1 MKAPRPPSANKKGKA
16 HPSRPVEVVRKP
28 RPAPVITRSAEPDA
42 AGPDGDRIA
51 KVLARAGIAS
61 RRDAE
66 RMIAEGRVRLDGV
79 ILTTP
84 AVKVRRGAQISVD
97 GKPLAKPEPA
107 RLWRYHKPRGLVTSH
122 RDELG
127 RPTVFEHLP
136 PNLPRVV
143 SVGRLDINSEGLLL
157 LTNDGELARKMEL
170 PATAWLRKYRVRV
183 YGRPEPDILANLAQG
198 ITIDGVA
205 YGAIEAVIDQVRGD
219 NAWLT
224 MGLREGK
231 NREIKR
237 VMEALGLR
245 VNRLIRIAYG
255 PFALGNL
262 AEEAVDLVPQ
272 KMVAELFL
280 PTQPPSGPKEAEPA
294 PIRRVLRHPST
305 KSPKSAPRG

>member
-1 MKAPRPPSANKKGKA
+1 MKPPSPDPANKKDARKPKRA
-16 HPSRPVEVVRKP
+16 FETVRKP
-28 RPAPVITRSAEPDA
+28 STKAAPAPKLETS
-42 AGPDGDRIA
+42 GDGDRIA

-66 RMIAEGRVRLDGV
+66 RMIEDGRVRMDGV

-84 AVKVRRGAQISVD
+84 AIKVKPGAQILVD
-97 GKPLAKPEPA
+97 GKPVGKPEPA

-122 RDELG
+122 KDELG
-127 RPTVFEHLP
+127 RPTVFQHLP
-136 PNLPRVV
+136 PHLPRVV
-143 SVGRLDINSEGLLL
+143 SIGRLDINSEGLLL
-157 LTNDGELARKMEL
+157 LTNDGELARRMEL
-170 PATAWLRKYRVRV
+170 PSTAWLRKYRVRV
-183 YGRPEPDILANLAQG
+183 YGRPEPAILADLANG

-205 YGAIEAVIDQVRGD
+205 YGAIDAVIDNVRGD

-237 VMEALGLR
+237 VMEALGLQ

-262 AEEAVDLVPQ
+262 AEEAVDPVPPKLVS
-272 KMVAELFL
+272 ELFGPRPML
-280 PTQPPSGPKEAEPA
+280 EQPKPEAAQKRP
-294 PIRRVLRHPST
+294 VLNHPSK
-305 KSPKSAPRG
+305 KSR